1 MQQVRGKRMS
11 SAITVDSVSDFR
23 FGVNVRFDA
32 WLYSMLMDNNI
43 AYGMNPDIVAS
54 QEQMAFMVCLDRGQ
68 VYLPCSDDT
77 FKMLCKQTAPETL
90 RQQYNRSWRIIM
102 RLVRSF
108 TPEGEDRRRI
118 LQFCRYRFKQYV
130 AQHTLIPSRLVKRM
144 TDLVLAQGNQLD
156 DPWRQLRRFSTRL
169 QLKMLGQ
176 DPVRDNLA
184 AMPAEAISGDSIAT
198 VRRMLNYVELSRLL
212 CLSAMSRPWIEAQ
225 PDVETV
231 RLAMEH
237 AHKACAHLRHYFEA
251 SAGKSATVLFLCDA
265 DGGVVF
271 DLAVAKSLIH
281 MGHKVIFAV
290 KSGFFFYSPTLE
302 DMELDP
308 SIRQMIGSG
317 TVLHEPRMSKNEL
330 LRHLREYRLVV
341 IGDGTRER
349 INLYRVSVTF
359 SRAWKEADLI
369 LGKGW
374 RVADVLM
381 GSSHQY
387 TRDVVCYW
395 HDDKGFHIKL
405 RHHAESAHKFSESD
419 IAAQSSSIIAT
430 MREARE
436 QGRTV
441 MFYSC
446 VIGSIPGETAT
457 ATQVVRAFV
466 DNLRKKMDNILII
479 NPAEHFIEGMDGDDL
494 MYMWEQV
501 QRSGFIDVWRFQT
514 VEDIE
519 ESFALLGR
527 KVPPQ
532 WSGKDST
539 FSTGCTKEMRIALD
553 VQAKNREMQ
562 IIGPD
567 PQRFFRR
574 GEYGVGKYFD
584 ASIPH

>member
-1 MQQVRGKRMS
+1 MS
-11 SAITVDSVSDFR
+11 SAISIDSVCEFR
-23 FGVNVRFDA
+23 LGQNIRFDA

-54 QEQMAFMVCLDRGQ
+54 QEQMAFMVSLVRDQ

-77 FKMLCKQTAPETL
+77 FKMLCKPTVPEEL
-90 RQQYNRSWRIIM
+90 QRQYNRSWRIIM

-108 TPEGEDRRRI
+108 TPEGEKRRRI
-118 LQFCRYRFKQYV
+118 LQFCRFRFNQYI

-156 DPWRQLRRFSTRL
+156 DPWRQLRRISTAR
-169 QLKMLGQ
+169 QLEML
-176 DPVRDNLA
+176 DEPFVRDNLE
-184 AMPAEAISGDSIAT
+184 AMPADAMDQSMAT
-198 VRRMLNYVELSRLL
+198 VRRKLDYVELSRLL
-212 CLSAMSRPWIEAQ
+212 CLSAMSRPWIDEQ
-225 PDVETV
+225 PDAENV
-231 RLAMEH
+231 RLAME
-237 AHKACAHLRHYFEA
+237 KTREICAHLRPHFEA
-251 SAGKSATVLFLCDA
+251 SAGKSSTVLFLCDA

-271 DLAVAKSLIH
+271 DLAVAKSLIR

-302 DMELDP
+302 DMEIDP
-308 SIRQMIGSG
+308 SITQMIGGG
-317 TVLHEPRMSKNEL
+317 TVLHEPRMSKNDL
-330 LRHLREYRLVV
+330 LRELREHRLVV

-381 GSSHQY
+381 GSSHEY

-395 HDDKGFHIKL
+395 QDDRGFHIKM
-405 RHHAESAHKFSESD
+405 RPHAKSAHKFSESD
-419 IAAQSSSIIAT
+419 IAAQAASIIAG
-430 MREARE
+430 MREARA

-457 ATQVVRAFV
+457 ATALVRAFV

-501 QRSGFIDVWRFQT
+501 QRSGYIDVWRFQT

-567 PQRFFRR
+567 SQRFFRR
-574 GEYGVGKYFD
+574 SEYGVGKYFD
-584 ASIPH
+584 ASIPHGRSGV

>member
-1 MQQVRGKRMS
+1 
-11 SAITVDSVSDFR
+11 
-23 FGVNVRFDA
+23 
-32 WLYSMLMDNNI
+32 MLMDNNI

-54 QEQMAFMVCLDRGQ
+54 QEQMAFMVSLARDQ

-77 FKMLCKQTAPETL
+77 FKLLCQQTAPEEL
-90 RQQYNRSWRIIM
+90 RRQYNRSWRIIM

-108 TPEGEDRRRI
+108 TPEGQKRRRI
-118 LQFCRYRFKQYV
+118 LQFCRFRFNQYV

-156 DPWRQLRRFSTRL
+156 DPWRQLRRISTKR
-169 QLKMLGQ
+169 QLEML
-176 DPVRDNLA
+176 DEAPVRDNLA
-184 AMPAEAISGDSIAT
+184 AVPADAVAANSIAS

-212 CLSAMSRPWIEAQ
+212 CLSAMSRPWVDTP
-225 PDVETV
+225 PDAETV
-231 RLAMEH
+231 RKAMDTARET
-237 AHKACAHLRHYFEA
+237 CAHLRHYFEA
-251 SAGKSATVLFLCDA
+251 SAVRSGTVLFLCDA

-271 DLAVAKSLIH
+271 DLAVANSLIR

-302 DMELDP
+302 DMEIDP
-308 SIRQMIGSG
+308 SIRQMIGGG
-317 TVLHEPRMSKNEL
+317 TVQHEPRMSKNEL
-330 LRHLREYRLVV
+330 LRHLREYRLMV

-349 INLYRVSVTF
+349 LNLYRVSVTF

-395 HDDKGFHIKL
+395 QDDQGFHIKL
-405 RHHAESAHKFSESD
+405 RQHAERAHKFSEND
-419 IAAQSSSIIAT
+419 IAAQSASIIAG
-430 MREARE
+430 MREARM

-446 VIGSIPGETAT
+446 VIGSIPGETGT
-457 ATQVVRAFV
+457 ATEIVRAFV

>member
-1 MQQVRGKRMS
+1 MS
-11 SAITVDSVSDFR
+11 SAISIDSVR
-23 FGVNVRFDA
+23 EYRLGQNIRVDA

-54 QEQMAFMVCLDRGQ
+54 QEQMAFMVCLVRDQ

-77 FKMLCKQTAPETL
+77 FKMLCKTTAPEEL
-90 RQQYNRSWRIIM
+90 QRQYNRSWRIIM

-108 TPEGEDRRRI
+108 TPEGEKRRRI
-118 LQFCRYRFKQYV
+118 LQFCRFRFNQYV

-156 DPWRQLRRFSTRL
+156 DPWRQLRRISAKR
-169 QLKMLGQ
+169 QLALLAE
-176 DPVRDNLA
+176 PFVRDNLE
-184 AMPAEAISGDSIAT
+184 AMPDNIMADSIAK
-198 VRRMLNYVELSRLL
+198 VRRKLDYVELSRLL
-212 CLSAMSRPWIEAQ
+212 CLSAMSRPWVDEQ
-225 PDVETV
+225 PDAETV
-231 RLAMEH
+231 RLAME
-237 AHKACAHLRHYFEA
+237 KARETCAHLRSYFEA
-251 SAGKSATVLFLCDA
+251 SAGKSSTVLFLCDA

-271 DLAVAKSLIH
+271 DLAVAKSLIR

-308 SIRQMIGSG
+308 SIAQMIGGG
-317 TVLHEPRMSKNEL
+317 TVLHEPRMSKNDL
-330 LRHLREYRLVV
+330 LRQLREHRLVI

-359 SRAWKEADLI
+359 SRAWKEADLV

-395 HDDKGFHIKL
+395 QDETGFHIKL
-405 RHHAESAHKFSESD
+405 RPHAQSAHKFSESD
-419 IAAQSSSIIAT
+419 IAAQAATIIAG
-430 MREARE
+430 MREARA

-446 VIGSIPGETAT
+446 VIGSIPGETGTAT
-457 ATQVVRAFV
+457 ALVRAFV

-574 GEYGVGKYFD
+574 SEYGVGKYFD
-584 ASIPH
+584 ASIPHGRSGV

>member
-1 MQQVRGKRMS
+1 MS
-11 SAITVDSVSDFR
+11 SAISVDKVSDFR
-23 FGVNVRFDA
+23 FGENVRFDA

-54 QEQMAFMVCLDRGQ
+54 QEQMSFMVSLARNQ

-77 FKMLCKQTAPETL
+77 FKLLCRPTPPKEL
-90 RQQYNRSWRIIM
+90 RNQYNRSWRIIM

-108 TPEGEDRRRI
+108 TPEGEKRRRI
-118 LQFCRYRFKQYV
+118 LQFCRFRFNQYI

-156 DPWRQLRRFSTRL
+156 DPWRHLRRISTRR
-169 QLKMLGQ
+169 QLEMLGEA
-176 DPVRDNLA
+176 PVRDNLA
-184 AMPAEAISGDSIAT
+184 AMPEVAMADSIAT
-198 VRRMLNYVELSRLL
+198 ARRMLNYVELSRLL
-212 CLSAMSRPWIEAQ
+212 CLSAMSRPWIDA
-225 PDVETV
+225 PPSVESV
-231 RLAMEH
+231 RLAMDMTRE
-237 AHKACAHLRHYFEA
+237 ACAHLRQFFEA
-251 SAGKSATVLFLCDA
+251 SAVKSGTVLFLCDA
-265 DGGVVF
+265 DGGTVF
-271 DLAVAKSLIH
+271 DLSVANSLIR

-308 SIRQMIGSG
+308 AITRMLGEG
-317 TVLHEPRMSKNEL
+317 KVLHEPRLSKNEL
-330 LRHLREYRLVV
+330 LRQLREHRLVV

-349 INLYRVSVTF
+349 LNLYRVSVTF

-395 HDDKGFHIKL
+395 HDDHGFHIKL
-405 RHHAESAHKFSESD
+405 RRHAERAHKFSESD
-419 IAAQSSSIIAT
+419 IAAQSASIIEG
-430 MREARE
+430 MREARQ

-446 VIGSIPGETAT
+446 VIGSIPGETST
-457 ATQVVRAFV
+457 ATELVRAFI

-501 QRSGFIDVWRFQT
+501 QRSGYIDVWRFQT

>member
-1 MQQVRGKRMS
+1 MNSVVP
-11 SAITVDSVSDFR
+11 VDSVRDFR
-23 FGVNVRFDA
+23 LGKNIRFDA

-54 QEQMAFMVCLDRGQ
+54 QEQMAFMVNLVRDQ
-68 VYLPCSDDT
+68 VYLPCSDAT
-77 FKMLCKQTAPETL
+77 FKMLCQPAVPEEL
-90 RQQYNRSWRIIM
+90 QRQYNRSWRIIM

-108 TPEGEDRRRI
+108 TPEGEKRRRI
-118 LQFCRYRFKQYV
+118 LQFCRFRFNQYI

-156 DPWRQLRRFSTRL
+156 DPWRQLRRISTKR
-169 QLKMLGQ
+169 QFEMLGE
-176 DPVRDNLA
+176 PFVRDNLE
-184 AMPAEAISGDSIAT
+184 AMPADAMAESMAS
-198 VRRMLNYVELSRLL
+198 VRRKLDYVELSRLL
-212 CLSAMSRPWIEAQ
+212 CLSAMSRPWIEEQ
-225 PDVETV
+225 PDSETV
-231 RLAMEH
+231 RLAME
-237 AHKACAHLRHYFEA
+237 KVRETCAHLRPFFEA
-251 SAGKSATVLFLCDA
+251 SAGKSSTVLFLCDA

-271 DLAVAKSLIH
+271 DLTVAKSLIR

-308 SIRQMIGSG
+308 SITPMIGGG
-317 TVLHEPRMSKNEL
+317 TVLHEPRMSKNDL
-330 LRHLREYRLVV
+330 LRQLREHRLVV

-395 HDDKGFHIKL
+395 QDEQGFHIKL
-405 RHHAESAHKFSESD
+405 RPHAKSAHKFSESD
-419 IAAQSSSIIAT
+419 IAAQAASVIAG
-430 MREARE
+430 MREARA

-457 ATQVVRAFV
+457 ATELVRTFV

-501 QRSGFIDVWRFQT
+501 QRSGYIDVWRFQT

-574 GEYGVGKYFD
+574 SEYGVGKYFD
-584 ASIPH
+584 ASIPHGRSGV

>member
-1 MQQVRGKRMS
+1 MS
-11 SAITVDSVSDFR
+11 TAITVGSVSEFR
-23 FGVNVRFDA
+23 FGVNIRFDA

-54 QEQMAFMVCLDRGQ
+54 QEQMSFMVSLARGQ
-68 VYLPCSDDT
+68 VYLPCSDET
-77 FKMLCKQTAPETL
+77 FKMLCQQAAPEEI
-90 RQQYNRSWRIIM
+90 RKQYNRSWRIIM
-102 RLVRSF
+102 RLVRSL
-108 TPEGEDRRRI
+108 TPAGEKRRRV
-118 LQFCRYRFKQYV
+118 LHFCRFRFRQYV
-130 AQHTLIPSRLVKRM
+130 VQHTLIPSRLVKRM
-144 TDLVLAQGNQLD
+144 TDLVLAQGNQLE
-156 DPWRQLRRFSTRL
+156 DPWWQHRRVTTKRQLE
-169 QLKMLGQ
+169 MLGEA
-176 DPVRDNLA
+176 PVRDNLA
-184 AMPAEAISGDSIAT
+184 AMPADAITGDSIAT

-212 CLSAMSRPWIEAQ
+212 CLSAMSRPWVESQ
-225 PDVETV
+225 PDAETV

-237 AHKACAHLRHYFEA
+237 ARDTSAHLRQYFEA
-251 SAGKSATVLFLCDA
+251 SAGKSATVLLLCDA

-271 DLAVAKSLIH
+271 DLAVANSLIH

-302 DMELDP
+302 DMETDP
-308 SIRQMIGSG
+308 AIRQMIGG
-317 TVLHEPRMSKNEL
+317 GAVLHEPRMTKNEL

-374 RVADVLM
+374 RVADVLL

-387 TRDVVCYW
+387 TRDVICYW
-395 HDDKGFHIKL
+395 HDNKGFHIKL
-405 RHHAESAHKFSESD
+405 RRHAKNAHKFSESA
-419 IAAQSSSIIAT
+419 IAAQSASIIST
-430 MREARE
+430 MREARA

-457 ATQVVRAFV
+457 AIEVVRAFV

-501 QRSGFIDVWRFQT
+501 QRSGLIDVWRFQT

-519 ESFALLGR
+519 ESFALLHR

>member
-1 MQQVRGKRMS
+1 MS
-11 SAITVDSVSDFR
+11 SAISIDSVREFR
-23 FGVNVRFDA
+23 LGQNIRFDA

-54 QEQMAFMVCLDRGQ
+54 QEQMAFMVSLVRDQ

-77 FKMLCKQTAPETL
+77 FKMLCKPTVPEEL
-90 RQQYNRSWRIIM
+90 QRQYNRSWRIIM

-108 TPEGEDRRRI
+108 TPEGEKRRRI
-118 LQFCRYRFKQYV
+118 LQFCRFRFNQYI

-156 DPWRQLRRFSTRL
+156 DPWRQLRRISTAR
-169 QLKMLGQ
+169 QLEMLGE
-176 DPVRDNLA
+176 PFVRDNLE
-184 AMPAEAISGDSIAT
+184 AMPADAMAQSMAT
-198 VRRMLNYVELSRLL
+198 VRRKLDYVELSRLL
-212 CLSAMSRPWIEAQ
+212 CLSAMSRPWIDEQ
-225 PDVETV
+225 PDAENV
-231 RLAMEH
+231 RLAME
-237 AHKACAHLRHYFEA
+237 KTREICAHLRPHFEA
-251 SAGKSATVLFLCDA
+251 SAGKSSTVLFLCDA

-271 DLAVAKSLIH
+271 DLAVAKSLIR

-302 DMELDP
+302 DMEIDP
-308 SIRQMIGSG
+308 SITQMIGGG
-317 TVLHEPRMSKNEL
+317 TVLHEPRMSKNDL
-330 LRHLREYRLVV
+330 LRELREHRLVV

-381 GSSHQY
+381 GSSHEY

-395 HDDKGFHIKL
+395 QDDRGFHIKM
-405 RHHAESAHKFSESD
+405 RPHAKSAHKFSESD
-419 IAAQSSSIIAT
+419 IAAQAASIIAG
-430 MREARE
+430 MREARA
-436 QGRTV
+436 QSRTV

-457 ATQVVRAFV
+457 ATALVRAFV
-466 DNLRKKMDNILII
+466 DNLRKKMDNILMI

-501 QRSGFIDVWRFQT
+501 QRSGYIDVWRFQT

-567 PQRFFRR
+567 SQRFFRR
-574 GEYGVGKYFD
+574 SEYGVGKYFD
-584 ASIPH
+584 ASIPHGRSGV

>member
-1 MQQVRGKRMS
+1 MS
-11 SAITVDSVSDFR
+11 SAISVDKVSDFR
-23 FGVNVRFDA
+23 FGENVRFDA

-54 QEQMAFMVCLDRGQ
+54 QEQMSFMVSLARNQ

-77 FKMLCKQTAPETL
+77 FKLLCRPTPPKEL
-90 RQQYNRSWRIIM
+90 CNQYNRSWRIIM

-108 TPEGEDRRRI
+108 TPEGEKRRRI
-118 LQFCRYRFKQYV
+118 LQFCRFRFNQYI

-156 DPWRQLRRFSTRL
+156 DPWRHLRRISTRR
-169 QLKMLGQ
+169 QLEMLGEA
-176 DPVRDNLA
+176 PVRDNLA
-184 AMPAEAISGDSIAT
+184 AMPEVAMADSIAT
-198 VRRMLNYVELSRLL
+198 ARRMLNYVELSRLL
-212 CLSAMSRPWIEAQ
+212 CLSAMSRPWIDA
-225 PDVETV
+225 PPSVESV
-231 RLAMEH
+231 RLAMDMTQE
-237 AHKACAHLRHYFEA
+237 ACAHLRQFFEA
-251 SAGKSATVLFLCDA
+251 SAGKSGTVLFLCDA
-265 DGGVVF
+265 DGGTVF
-271 DLAVAKSLIH
+271 DLSVANSLIR

-308 SIRQMIGSG
+308 AITRMLGG
-317 TVLHEPRMSKNEL
+317 GKVLHEPRLSKNEL
-330 LRHLREYRLVV
+330 LRQLREHRLVV

-349 INLYRVSVTF
+349 LNLYRVSVTF

-395 HDDKGFHIKL
+395 YDDHGFHIKL
-405 RHHAESAHKFSESD
+405 RRHAERAHKFSESD
-419 IAAQSSSIIAT
+419 IAAQSASIIEG

-446 VIGSIPGETAT
+446 VIGSIPGETST
-457 ATQVVRAFV
+457 ATELVRAFI

-501 QRSGFIDVWRFQT
+501 QRSGYIDVWRFQT

-553 VQAKNREMQ
+553 VQSKNREMQ

>member
-1 MQQVRGKRMS
+1 MS
-11 SAITVDSVSDFR
+11 SAISIDSVREFR
-23 FGVNVRFDA
+23 LGQNIRFDA

-54 QEQMAFMVCLDRGQ
+54 QEQMAFMVSLVRDQ

-77 FKMLCKQTAPETL
+77 FKMLCKPTVPEEL
-90 RQQYNRSWRIIM
+90 QRQYNRSWRIIM

-108 TPEGEDRRRI
+108 TPEGEKRRRI
-118 LQFCRYRFKQYV
+118 LQFCRFRFNQYI

-156 DPWRQLRRFSTRL
+156 DPWRQLRRISTAR
-169 QLKMLGQ
+169 QLEML
-176 DPVRDNLA
+176 DEPFVRDNLE
-184 AMPAEAISGDSIAT
+184 AMPADAMDQSMAT
-198 VRRMLNYVELSRLL
+198 VRRKLDYVELSRLL
-212 CLSAMSRPWIEAQ
+212 CLSAMSRPWMDEQ
-225 PDVETV
+225 PDAETV
-231 RLAMEH
+231 RLAME
-237 AHKACAHLRHYFEA
+237 KARDICAHLRPHFEA
-251 SAGKSATVLFLCDA
+251 SAGKSSTVLFLCDA

-271 DLAVAKSLIH
+271 DLAVAKSLIR

-302 DMELDP
+302 DMEIDP
-308 SIRQMIGSG
+308 SITQMIGGG
-317 TVLHEPRMSKNEL
+317 TVLHEPRMSKNDL
-330 LRHLREYRLVV
+330 LRELREHRLVV

-381 GSSHQY
+381 GSSHEY

-395 HDDKGFHIKL
+395 QDDKGFHIKM
-405 RHHAESAHKFSESD
+405 RPHAKSAHKFSESD
-419 IAAQSSSIIAT
+419 IAAQAASIIAG
-430 MREARE
+430 MREARA
-436 QGRTV
+436 QSRTV

-457 ATQVVRAFV
+457 ATALVRAFV

-501 QRSGFIDVWRFQT
+501 QRSGYIDVWRFQT

-567 PQRFFRR
+567 SRRFFRR
-574 GEYGVGKYFD
+574 SEYGVGKYFD
-584 ASIPH
+584 ASIPHGRSGV

>member
-1 MQQVRGKRMS
+1 MS
-11 SAITVDSVSDFR
+11 SAISVDKVSDFR
-23 FGVNVRFDA
+23 LGENVRFDA

-54 QEQMAFMVCLDRGQ
+54 QEQMSFMVSLARNQ

-77 FKMLCKQTAPETL
+77 FKLLCRPTPPKEL
-90 RQQYNRSWRIIM
+90 RNQYNRSWRIIM

-108 TPEGEDRRRI
+108 TPEGEKRRRI
-118 LQFCRYRFKQYV
+118 LQFCRFRFNQYI

-156 DPWRQLRRFSTRL
+156 DPWRHLRRISTRR
-169 QLKMLGQ
+169 QLEMLGEA
-176 DPVRDNLA
+176 PVRDNLA
-184 AMPAEAISGDSIAT
+184 AMPEVTMADSIAT
-198 VRRMLNYVELSRLL
+198 ARRMLNYVELSRLL
-212 CLSAMSRPWIEAQ
+212 CLSAMSRPWIDA
-225 PDVETV
+225 PPSVESV
-231 RLAMEH
+231 RLAMDMTRE
-237 AHKACAHLRHYFEA
+237 ACAHLRQFFEA
-251 SAGKSATVLFLCDA
+251 SAVKSGTVLFLCDA
-265 DGGVVF
+265 DGGTVF
-271 DLAVAKSLIH
+271 DLSVANSLIR

-308 SIRQMIGSG
+308 AITRMLGEG
-317 TVLHEPRMSKNEL
+317 KVLHEPRLSKNEL
-330 LRHLREYRLVV
+330 LRQLREHRLVV

-349 INLYRVSVTF
+349 LNLYRVSVTF

-395 HDDKGFHIKL
+395 HDDHGFHIKL
-405 RHHAESAHKFSESD
+405 RRHAECAHKFSESD
-419 IAAQSSSIIAT
+419 IAAQSASIIEG
-430 MREARE
+430 MREARQ

-446 VIGSIPGETAT
+446 VIGSIPGETST
-457 ATQVVRAFV
+457 ATELVRAFI

-501 QRSGFIDVWRFQT
+501 QRSGYIDVWRFQT

-553 VQAKNREMQ
+553 VQSKNREMQ

>member
-1 MQQVRGKRMS
+1 MSGVMQIVSAVRDIRLGR
-11 SAITVDSVSDFR
+11 D
-23 FGVNVRFDA
+23 VRFDA

-43 AYGMNPDIVAS
+43 AYGMNPDIIAS
-54 QEQMAFMVCLDRGQ
+54 PEQMAFMVVLESDQ
-68 VYLPCSDDT
+68 VYLPCSDAT
-77 FKMLCKQTAPETL
+77 FFMLCAPKTPQDL
-90 RQQYNRSWRIIM
+90 RSQYNRSWRIIM

-108 TPEGEDRRRI
+108 TPDAENRRRI
-118 LQFCRYRFKQYV
+118 FQFCRFRFAQYI

-144 TDLVLAQGNQLD
+144 TNLVLAQGNMLD
-156 DPWRQLRRFSTRL
+156 DPWRSKRRASTRR
-169 QLKMLGQ
+169 QLEMLEE
-176 DPVRDNLA
+176 PFIRTNLE
-184 AMPAEAISGDSIAT
+184 AMPSAPLPGAIPGA
-198 VRRMLNYVELSRLL
+198 RRMLNYVELTRLV
-212 CLSAMSRPWIEAQ
+212 CLSAMSRQWIDEK
-225 PDVETV
+225 PDEETV
-231 RLAMEH
+231 RQCME
-237 AHKACAHLRHYFEA
+237 KTTQACAYLQSYFEA
-251 SAGKSATVLFLCDA
+251 TAGRSSTVLFLCDA

-271 DLAVAKSLIH
+271 DLAVANRLIK

-290 KSGFFFYSPTLE
+290 KSDFYFYAPTLE
-302 DMELDP
+302 DMELDA
-308 SIRQMIGSG
+308 SVAAMLGG
-317 TVLHEPRMSKNEL
+317 GVVLHEQRMSKNEL
-330 LRHLREYRLVV
+330 LRRLREFRLVV
-341 IGDGTRER
+341 IGDGSRER
-349 INLYRVSVTF
+349 LNLYRVSVTF
-359 SRAWKEADLI
+359 SRAWKEADVI

-374 RVADVLM
+374 RVADVLL
-381 GSSHQY
+381 GSSHRY

-395 HDDKGFHIKL
+395 HDDDGFHIKL
-405 RHHAESAHKFSESD
+405 RRHAESVRKFSEAD
-419 IAAQSSSIIAT
+419 IAAQAASIIGG
-430 MREARE
+430 MREARS

-446 VIGSIPGETAT
+446 VIGSIPGETGT
-457 ATQVVRAFV
+457 AIELVRAFV

-501 QRSGFIDVWRFQT
+501 QRSGLIDVWRFQT

-532 WSGKDST
+532 WSGKDAT

-584 ASIPH
+584 ASIPHCPVR

>member
-1 MQQVRGKRMS
+1 MS
-11 SAITVDSVSDFR
+11 SAISVDKVSDFR
-23 FGVNVRFDA
+23 FGENVRFDA

-54 QEQMAFMVCLDRGQ
+54 QEQMSFMVSLARNQ

-77 FKMLCKQTAPETL
+77 FKLLCRPTPPKEL
-90 RQQYNRSWRIIM
+90 RNQYNRSWRIIM

-108 TPEGEDRRRI
+108 TPEGEKRRRI
-118 LQFCRYRFKQYV
+118 LQFCRFRFNQYI

-156 DPWRQLRRFSTRL
+156 DPWRHLRRISTRR
-169 QLKMLGQ
+169 QLEMLGEA
-176 DPVRDNLA
+176 PVRDNLA
-184 AMPAEAISGDSIAT
+184 AMPEVAMADSIAT
-198 VRRMLNYVELSRLL
+198 ARRMLNYVELSRLL
-212 CLSAMSRPWIEAQ
+212 CLSAMSRPWIDA
-225 PDVETV
+225 PPSVESV
-231 RLAMEH
+231 RLAMDMTQE
-237 AHKACAHLRHYFEA
+237 ACAHLRQFFET
-251 SAGKSATVLFLCDA
+251 SAGKSGTVLFLCDA
-265 DGGVVF
+265 DGGTVF
-271 DLAVAKSLIH
+271 DLSVANSLIR

-308 SIRQMIGSG
+308 AITRMLGG
-317 TVLHEPRMSKNEL
+317 GKVLHEPRLSKNEL
-330 LRHLREYRLVV
+330 LRQLREHRLVV

-349 INLYRVSVTF
+349 LNLYRVSVTF

-395 HDDKGFHIKL
+395 YDDHGFHIKL
-405 RHHAESAHKFSESD
+405 RRHAERAHKFSESD
-419 IAAQSSSIIAT
+419 IAAQSASIIEG

-446 VIGSIPGETAT
+446 VIGSIPGETST
-457 ATQVVRAFV
+457 ATELVRAFI

-501 QRSGFIDVWRFQT
+501 QRSGYIDVWRFQT

-553 VQAKNREMQ
+553 VQSKNREMQ

>member
-1 MQQVRGKRMS
+1 MN
-11 SAITVDSVSDFR
+11 SAISVDSVREFR
-23 FGVNVRFDA
+23 LGQNIRFDA

-54 QEQMAFMVCLDRGQ
+54 QEQMAFMVSLVRDQ
-68 VYLPCSDDT
+68 VYLPCSDTT
-77 FKMLCKQTAPETL
+77 FKMLCQPTVPEEL
-90 RQQYNRSWRIIM
+90 QRQYNRSWRIIM

-108 TPEGEDRRRI
+108 TPEGEKRRRI
-118 LQFCRYRFKQYV
+118 LQFCRFRFNQYIS
-130 AQHTLIPSRLVKRM
+130 QHTLIPSRLVKRM

-156 DPWRQLRRFSTRL
+156 DPWRQLRRASTKR
-169 QLKMLGQ
+169 QLEMLTESF
-176 DPVRDNLA
+176 VRDNLE
-184 AMPAEAISGDSIAT
+184 AMPADVMADSIAT
-198 VRRMLNYVELSRLL
+198 VRRKLDYVELSRLL
-212 CLSAMSRPWIEAQ
+212 CLSAMSRPWIDKQ
-225 PDVETV
+225 PSTESV
-231 RLAMEH
+231 RLAMENVREI
-237 AHKACAHLRHYFEA
+237 CAHLRPFFEA
-251 SAGKSATVLFLCDA
+251 SAGKSSTVLFLCDA
-265 DGGVVF
+265 DGGVIF
-271 DLAVAKSLIH
+271 DLAVAKSLIR

-302 DMELDP
+302 DMEIDP
-308 SIRQMIGSG
+308 SIIQMIGGG

-330 LRHLREYRLVV
+330 LRELREHRLVV

-395 HDDKGFHIKL
+395 QDDEGFHIKL
-405 RHHAESAHKFSESD
+405 RHHAQEAHKFSESD
-419 IAAQSSSIIAT
+419 IAAQAATIIAA
-430 MREARE
+430 MREARA

-457 ATQVVRAFV
+457 ATQVVHAFI

-494 MYMWEQV
+494 MFMWEQV

-567 PQRFFRR
+567 PRRFFRR
-574 GEYGVGKYFD
+574 SEYGVGKYFD
-584 ASIPH
+584 ASIPHGRNGV

>member
-1 MQQVRGKRMS
+1 MS
-11 SAITVDSVSDFR
+11 SAISVDKVSDFR
-23 FGVNVRFDA
+23 FGENVRFDA

-54 QEQMAFMVCLDRGQ
+54 QEQMSFMVSLARNQ

-77 FKMLCKQTAPETL
+77 FKLLCRPTPPKEL
-90 RQQYNRSWRIIM
+90 RNQYNRSWRIIM

-108 TPEGEDRRRI
+108 TPEGEKRRRI
-118 LQFCRYRFKQYV
+118 LQFCRFRFNQYI

-156 DPWRQLRRFSTRL
+156 DPWRHLRRISTRR
-169 QLKMLGQ
+169 QLEMLGEA
-176 DPVRDNLA
+176 PVRDNLA
-184 AMPAEAISGDSIAT
+184 AMPEVAMADSIAT
-198 VRRMLNYVELSRLL
+198 ARRMLNYVELSRLL
-212 CLSAMSRPWIEAQ
+212 CLSAMSRPWIDA
-225 PDVETV
+225 PPSVESV
-231 RLAMEH
+231 RLAMDKTQE
-237 AHKACAHLRHYFEA
+237 ACAHLRQFFEA
-251 SAGKSATVLFLCDA
+251 SAGKSGTVLFLCDA
-265 DGGVVF
+265 DGGTVF
-271 DLAVAKSLIH
+271 DLSVANSLIR

-308 SIRQMIGSG
+308 AITRMLGG
-317 TVLHEPRMSKNEL
+317 GKVLHEPRLSKNEL
-330 LRHLREYRLVV
+330 LRQLREHRLVV

-349 INLYRVSVTF
+349 LNLYRVSVTF

-395 HDDKGFHIKL
+395 YDDHGFHIKL
-405 RHHAESAHKFSESD
+405 RRHAERAHKFSESD
-419 IAAQSSSIIAT
+419 IAAQSASIIEG

-446 VIGSIPGETAT
+446 VIGSIPGETST
-457 ATQVVRAFV
+457 ATELVRAFI

-501 QRSGFIDVWRFQT
+501 QRSGYIDVWRFQT

-553 VQAKNREMQ
+553 VQSKNREMQ

>member
-1 MQQVRGKRMS
+1 MS
-11 SAITVDSVSDFR
+11 SAISVDKVRDFR
-23 FGVNVRFDA
+23 FGENVRFDA

-54 QEQMAFMVCLDRGQ
+54 QEQMSFMVSLARDQ

-77 FKMLCKQTAPETL
+77 FKLLCRPTPPKEL
-90 RQQYNRSWRIIM
+90 RNQYNRSWRIIM

-108 TPEGEDRRRI
+108 THEGEKRRRI
-118 LQFCRYRFKQYV
+118 LQFCRFRFNQYI

-156 DPWRQLRRFSTRL
+156 DPWRHLRRISTRR
-169 QLKMLGQ
+169 QMEMLGEA
-176 DPVRDNLA
+176 PVRDNLA
-184 AMPAEAISGDSIAT
+184 AMPEVTMADSIAT
-198 VRRMLNYVELSRLL
+198 ARRMLNYVELSRLL
-212 CLSAMSRPWIEAQ
+212 CLSAMSRPWIDA
-225 PDVETV
+225 PPSVESV
-231 RLAMEH
+231 RLAMDMTRE
-237 AHKACAHLRHYFEA
+237 ACAHLRQFFEA
-251 SAGKSATVLFLCDA
+251 SAVKSGTVLFLCDA
-265 DGGVVF
+265 DGGTVF
-271 DLAVAKSLIH
+271 DLSVANSLIR

-308 SIRQMIGSG
+308 SITRMLGEG

-330 LRHLREYRLVV
+330 LRQLREHRLVV

-349 INLYRVSVTF
+349 LNLYRVSVTF

-381 GSSHQY
+381 GSSHEY

-395 HDDKGFHIKL
+395 HDDHGFHIKL
-405 RHHAESAHKFSESD
+405 RRHAERAHKFSESD
-419 IAAQSSSIIAT
+419 IAAQSASIIEG
-430 MREARE
+430 MREARQ

-446 VIGSIPGETAT
+446 VIGSIPGETST
-457 ATQVVRAFV
+457 ATELVRAFI

>member
-1 MQQVRGKRMS
+1 MS
-11 SAITVDSVSDFR
+11 SAISVDKVRDFR
-23 FGVNVRFDA
+23 FGENVRFDA

-54 QEQMAFMVCLDRGQ
+54 QEQMSFMVSLARDQ

-77 FKMLCKQTAPETL
+77 FKLLCRPTPPKEL
-90 RQQYNRSWRIIM
+90 RNQYNRSWRIIM

-108 TPEGEDRRRI
+108 THEGEKRRRI
-118 LQFCRYRFKQYV
+118 LQFCRFRFNQYI

-156 DPWRQLRRFSTRL
+156 DPWRHLRRISTRR
-169 QLKMLGQ
+169 QMEMLGEA
-176 DPVRDNLA
+176 PVRDNLA
-184 AMPAEAISGDSIAT
+184 AMPEVTMADSIAT
-198 VRRMLNYVELSRLL
+198 ARRMLNYVELSRLL
-212 CLSAMSRPWIEAQ
+212 CLSAMSRPWIDA
-225 PDVETV
+225 PPSVESV
-231 RLAMEH
+231 RLAMDMTRE
-237 AHKACAHLRHYFEA
+237 ACAHLRQFFEA
-251 SAGKSATVLFLCDA
+251 SAVKSGTVLFLCDA
-265 DGGVVF
+265 DGGTVF
-271 DLAVAKSLIH
+271 DLSVANSLIR

-308 SIRQMIGSG
+308 SITRMLGEG

-330 LRHLREYRLVV
+330 LRQLREHRLVV

-349 INLYRVSVTF
+349 LNLYRVSVTF

-381 GSSHQY
+381 GSSHEY

-395 HDDKGFHIKL
+395 HDDHGFHIKL
-405 RHHAESAHKFSESD
+405 RRHAERAHKFSESD
-419 IAAQSSSIIAT
+419 IAAQSASIIEG
-430 MREARE
+430 MREARQ

-446 VIGSIPGETAT
+446 VIGSIPGETST
-457 ATQVVRAFV
+457 ATELVRAFI

-501 QRSGFIDVWRFQT
+501 QRSGYIDVWRFQT

-519 ESFALLGR
+519 ESFGLLGR

-553 VQAKNREMQ
+553 VQSKNREMQ